1 MIMKNLLSFVL
12 VIVTIAAVCY
22 GVYKYLLPQDNKTE
36 YQQDFGTSAENIT
49 ISASLLNLEVKE
61 GDSFAVEY
69 EGSEKLCPECTY
81 DENSKTLSLIQPEYK
96 PKKRQISDE
105 NELTVY
111 IPKNA
116 EINVFKLVNAIG
128 DTDLGNLK
136 AKEVKL
142 VIDLGSVKSEKIET
156 GKLRIE
162 ANLGDVKID
171 ECSCNDIDIVANLGN
186 VEIGVDGNIK
196 NYSIGASASL
206 GNIEIGSDK
215 YNSNYVQ
222 TGGEGSIKINCSM
235 GNVKI
240 K

>member
-1 MIMKNLLSFVL
+1 MLSLFVR
-12 VIVTIAAVCY
+12 VEFY
-22 GVYKYLLPQDNKTE
+22 SKYLLPQDNKTE

-81 DENSKTLSLIQPEYK
+81 DENSKTFSIIQPEYK

-111 IPKNA
+111 IPRNA

-128 DTDLGNLK
+128 DTDLGHLK

-156 GKLRIE
+156 GKLRVE

-171 ECSCNDIDIVANLGN
+171 ECSCKDIDIVANLGN
-186 VEIGVDGNIK
+186 VEIGVDGDIK

-206 GNIEIGSDK
+206 GDIEIGSDK
-215 YNSNYVQ
+215 YSNNYVQ
-222 TGGEGSIKINCSM
+222 TGSEGSIKIKCSL

>member
-1 MIMKNLLSFVL
+1 MKNLLSLVL
-12 VIVTIAAVCY
+12 VIVTIAAVCF
-22 GVYKYLLPQDNKTE
+22 GVYKYILPQDKKTE
-36 YQQDFGTSAENIT
+36 YRQDFGTSAESIT

-69 EGSEKLCPECTY
+69 EGSENLCPECTY
-81 DENSKTLSLIQPEYK
+81 DENSKTLSIIQPEYK

-105 NELTVY
+105 NELVVY
-111 IPKNA
+111 IPTDA
-116 EINVFKLVNAIG
+116 EINVFKLNNSVG
-128 DTDLGNLK
+128 DTNLGNLK
-136 AKEVKL
+136 AKEVNL
-142 VIDLGSVKSEKIET
+142 FIDLGSIKSEKIET

-171 ECSCNDIDIVANLGN
+171 ECSCKDIDIVANLGN

-206 GNIEIGSDK
+206 GDIEIGSDK
-215 YNSNYVQ
+215 YNNNYVQ
-222 TGGEGSIKINCSM
+222 TGSEGSIKINCSL

>member
-1 MIMKNLLSFVL
+1 MKNLLSFVL

-206 GNIEIGSDK
+206 GDIEIGSDK

>member
-1 MIMKNLLSFVL
+1 MKNLLSFVL
-12 VIVTIAAVCY
+12 IIVTIAAVCY

-36 YQQDFGTSAENIT
+36 YQQDFGTLAENIT

-81 DENSKTLSLIQPEYK
+81 DKNSKTLSLIQPEYK

-206 GNIEIGSDK
+206 GDIQIGSDK
-215 YNSNYVQ
+215 YSNNYVQ
-222 TGGEGSIKINCSM
+222 TGSEGSIKINCSL